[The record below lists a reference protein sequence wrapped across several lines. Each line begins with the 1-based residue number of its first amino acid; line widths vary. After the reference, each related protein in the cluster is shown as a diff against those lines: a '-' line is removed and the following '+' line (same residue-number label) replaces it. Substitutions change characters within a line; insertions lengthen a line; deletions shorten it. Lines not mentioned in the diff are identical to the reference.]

1 MACEHIHGQE
11 MIRSVGTGISTGGHP
26 GSGAIAKTG
35 GWRGSMYLDHGR

>member
-35 GWRGSMYLDHGR
+35 G